1 MKIIKPTYQEVN
13 INTSLKFKL
22 TEEGLKIL
30 KEYDNEV
37 EIGMKKYG
45 IGSSLLTRV
54 VDEEGLHELP
64 LWKLMNIFGS
74 GCDISKNPPFEKC
87 KIFIMKNNGNSC
99 SERL

>member
-37 EIGMKKYG
+37 EIGMKNM
-45 IGSSLLTRV
+45 
-54 VDEEGLHELP
+54 EL
-64 LWKLMNIFGS
+64 
-74 GCDISKNPPFEKC
+74 DHHY
-87 KIFIMKNNGNSC
+87 
-99 SERL
+99 